1 MTDKELDS
9 LLDRFASDEIT
20 DSEQQ
25 QLVNE
30 IMSGPV
36 PAIPDGLEQR
46 LDSTIDSL
54 DYGNR
59 TRRTLTATPR
69 RRFTARILVGI
80 AASVALL
87 IALGVHMSTTPATAV
102 TTPVD
107 TCATPE
113 EAYAEAQKAL
123 LIFAS
128 ALDKGMRQ
136 VDVVQATAENVH
148 DKLSKE
154 LGRTNIRI

>member
-9 LLDRFASDEIT
+9 LLDRFASNEIT

-30 IMSGPV
+30 IMSGPA

-54 DYGNR
+54 DDSDR
-59 TRRTLTATPR
+59 TRRALTVAPH
-69 RRFTARILVGI
+69 RRFPARIFIGI
-80 AASVALL
+80 AASVAVL
-87 IALGVHMSTTPATAV
+87 IALGVHMSTPQATAV

-136 VDVVQATAENVH
+136 VEVVQATADNVH

>member
-30 IMSGPV
+30 IASAPA

-46 LDSTIDSL
+46 LTSTIDSL
-54 DYGNR
+54 DDSDR
-59 TRRTLTATPR
+59 TRRAITVTPR
-69 RRFTARILVGI
+69 RRLPVRIIAGI
-80 AASVALL
+80 AASVAVV
-87 IALGVHMSTTPATAV
+87 IALGVHMFTSPVPAPPTPL
-102 TTPVD
+102 D

-113 EAYAEAQKAL
+113 EAYVEAQKAL

-128 ALDKGMRQ
+128 ALDKGMSQ
-136 VDVVQATAENVH
+136 VEVVQTTADNVH
-148 DKLSKE
+148 DKLSRQFD
-154 LGRTNIRI
+154 RTNI